1 MYISAFSPN
10 VRFCV
15 IKKAHCR
22 TLWKGLCAVPIHP
35 PASPKTDIP
44 NKKSRVTQVCFT
56 MACVW
61 FCLLIQLREPPHV
74 VESIINYLLR
84 HFWSCKPM
92 TFS

>member
-1 MYISAFSPN
+1 MPTNRDSSTQDLYKIPF
-10 VRFCV
+10 
-15 IKKAHCR
+15 
-22 TLWKGLCAVPIHP
+22 LVPIHP

-74 VESIINYLLR
+74 VESIINYFLR
-84 HFWSCKPM
+84 HFWSCKLK